1 MGDEVRQSRQSG
13 VARNN
18 HIAIKILAE
27 GNEVYQSD
35 IITSSSTSI
44 FAFHVDADGVQQMV
58 IQIEAR
64 VTGRSF
70 VLGMAYDSA
79 NCGEPV
85 SIVYRKTMII
95 ISKITCIFPWRK
107 IGRYCSCWKKSWI
120 GIGAAV
126 SNNLSICEECMIGAS
141 AVVVNDIEESGT
153 YVGIPARRL
162 V

>member
-1 MGDEVRQSRQSG
+1 MGDEVRQSCQSG

-44 FAFHVDADGVQQMV
+44 FAFHVDTDGVQQMV

-85 SIVYRKTMII
+85 SIVYRKTI
-95 ISKITCIFPWRK
+95 
-107 IGRYCSCWKKSWI
+107 
-120 GIGAAV
+120 
-126 SNNLSICEECMIGAS
+126 L
-141 AVVVNDIEESGT
+141 
-153 YVGIPARRL
+153 
-162 V
+162 